1 MENYLNFLRG
11 YYYGNPEDTD
21 VEGKDSWQYK
31 AGKACNMVDA
41 ILSWGG
47 IIAIIIL
54 LFKAFKKVLNK

>member
-11 YYYGNPEDTD
+11 YYYGNPQDTD
-21 VEGKDSWQYK
+21 TEGKDTLYYK
-31 AGKACNMVDA
+31 AGKACNMADS

-54 LFKAFKKVLNK
+54 LFKALKKVLNK